1 MEFLLRDEGQTT
13 LEYVL
18 IIAVLI
24 LVIIAAIPPLRQ
36 AVTTVITGAQNK
48 LIVPTN

>member
-1 MEFLLRDEGQTT
+1 MDIIQIENGQTT

-36 AVTTVITGAQNK
+36 AVTIVITGAQNK
-48 LIVPTN
+48 LVVPTN

>member
-1 MEFLLRDEGQTT
+1 MKVVREEDGQTT

-24 LVIIAAIPPLRQ
+24 LVIIAAIPPLRE

-48 LIVPTN
+48 LVVPTD